1 MIARASTGETQ
12 QRESA
17 VFVFVKAFYDIWREF
32 LLYSIIATSPM
43 RDTIFRAPAL
53 QAVRLVWVPRT
64 SRSATPKRPFV
75 GRKMTWHFR
84 FRFRSALH
92 RSLFGV
98 PTKMQLTPRS
108 LATNSSGS
116 SKSYRT
122 GRASP
127 LLDDEIASR
136 KSALTQCWLINSAVR
151 VNAAPLPHVKRP
163 LLLRAQ
169 LE

>member
-1 MIARASTGETQ
+1 M
-12 QRESA
+12 
-17 VFVFVKAFYDIWREF
+17 AF
-32 LLYSIIATSPM
+32 S
-43 RDTIFRAPAL
+43 
-53 QAVRLVWVPRT
+53 VP
-64 SRSATPKRPFV
+64 V
-75 GRKMTWHFR
+75 GCTVLF
-84 FRFRSALH
+84 
-92 RSLFGV
+92 FGV

-122 GRASP
+122 RRASP

-151 VNAAPLPHVKRP
+151 VNAAPLLHVKRP

>member
-1 MIARASTGETQ
+1 MTIC
-12 QRESA
+12 REEND
-17 VFVFVKAFYDIWREF
+17 VAF
-32 LLYSIIATSPM
+32 S
-43 RDTIFRAPAL
+43 
-53 QAVRLVWVPRT
+53 VP
-64 SRSATPKRPFV
+64 V
-75 GRKMTWHFR
+75 GCTVLF
-84 FRFRSALH
+84 
-92 RSLFGV
+92 FGV

-122 GRASP
+122 RRASP